1 MRIPVFRSEA
11 AATSEAP
18 GASIRARMDPNV
30 FVQAELRK
38 GEVLGEAFTQVNKY
52 ALARAEAEA
61 KIQYNEALLGAEEEM
76 RNLADSLK
84 ESSRLGDVL
93 NEKGTGA
100 WQVSTKE
107 MRERLA
113 DGLSSRSMTEAFNAR
128 FNQQELTLRFQLR
141 DAVESRIKA
150 RAAAASSAR
159 QEALVA
165 QLSNPDTDPA
175 AAAMLLTAA
184 SADMQSDIAAGIVTP
199 EMAQTVNTEMV
210 NKIVGNLAAGFVASD
225 PAKGVALARA
235 LQYQDEVN
243 SGAMTAEKAAE
254 LSGLDASSSYTL
266 SVLRMASPDVA
277 TAAIA
282 DAITQANKID
292 GARDELISEL
302 DAATSKQN
310 SELFNSAFGVRGD
323 APASPDL
330 TARLQSVAPEALA
343 LSGITPGQPITGKQY
358 LNAVSTILDARNAMS
373 QEQRESL
380 DTHKNPNTVGPFAAD
395 TNPGVYSTL
404 LEKANTGNLTQTV
417 LNSSKGDLTVK
428 DWEALTNKIQS
439 EADESLRA
447 IDDQVAAKFRYN
459 KAAGAND
466 AASKEAE
473 AAYAYV
479 SSRLLEETTRRKS
492 EGNPMTRQEVSQ
504 LANQLTEERMVSY
517 RAGLQDSLQQYLQ
530 SQKQNGVPDLPPGNE
545 LPALDAWYNS
555 LPEPTAQQTSVYYR
569 VKSEISRTLQQM
581 GNQ

>member
-1 MRIPVFRSEA
+1 MRIPVYASKA

-38 GEVLGEAFTQVNKY
+38 GEVLSEAFSQVNRY

-113 DGLSSRSMTEAFNAR
+113 DGLSSRSMTDAFNAR

-141 DAVESRIKA
+141 DAVESNIKA
-150 RAAAASSAR
+150 KAAAAAKAR

-165 QLSNPDTDPA
+165 QLSNPDMDPA
-175 AAAMLLTAA
+175 AATMLLTAA
-184 SADMQSDIAAGIVTP
+184 GVDLKSDVASGIITP
-199 EMAQTVNTEMV
+199 EVAQTVNTEML
-210 NKIVGNLAAGFVASD
+210 NKVVDNLTAAFVSSD
-225 PAKGVALARA
+225 PARGVALARA
-235 LQYQDEVN
+235 LQYQDDVN
-243 SGAMTAEKAAE
+243 SGAMTAEQAAE

-266 SVLRMASPDVA
+266 SVLRLASADVA
-277 TAAIA
+277 TKAIA

-302 DAATSKQN
+302 NAAITKQN
-310 SELFNSAFGVRGD
+310 GELYNSAFGVRGD

-343 LSGITPGQPITGKQY
+343 LSGITPDQPITGKQY
-358 LNAVSTILDARNAMS
+358 LDAVSTLLDARNAMS
-373 QEQRESL
+373 QEQRKSL
-380 DTHKNPNTVGPFAAD
+380 DTHKNPNTVGPFAVD
-395 TNPGVYSTL
+395 TNPGVYAAL
-404 LEKANTGNLTQTV
+404 VQKANTGNLTANE
-417 LNSSKGDLTVK
+417 LNANRGDLALK
-428 DWEALTNKIQS
+428 DWEALFGKVQS
-439 EADESLRA
+439 GADDALRDV
-447 IDDQVAAKFRYN
+447 DDTVAARFNYN
-459 KAAGAND
+459 KLAGAND
-466 AASKEAE
+466 EASKEAQ

-479 SSRLLEETTRRKS
+479 SAQLLKAANARQS
-492 EGNPMTRQEVSQ
+492 QGNPMTRQELTAEADRLVADRAAIYRASLQ
-504 LANQLTEERMVSY
+504 NQLS
-517 RAGLQDSLQQYLQ
+517 QYLQ
-530 SQKQNGVPDLPPGNE
+530 SQSQMGIPSLTPGNE
-545 LPALDAWYNS
+545 IADIDAWYQS
-555 LPEPTAQQTSVYYR
+555 LPAPTKQQTSVYYA
-569 VKSEISRTLQQM
+569 VKAQISRYMQQM